1 MIPSLY
7 HAHLSSRAGYFLYL
21 TCLTIGYFLKRE
33 VTVVFSAPLEQPMIF
48 PAVTVCNLNAYRKD
62 DLEAIGFCI
71 PAEMYDEVN
80 VTSI

>member
-1 MIPSLY
+1 M
-7 HAHLSSRAGYFLYL
+7 
-21 TCLTIGYFLKRE
+21 
-33 VTVVFSAPLEQPMIF
+33 VFSAPLEQPMIF

-80 VTSI
+80 VTSIWKFMGACDETILINMASKKKTEDALHT